1 MSESEERNKRLMAE
15 AEQIETESR
24 EVAEEAWAEVDPRA
38 VQLAADIRSVVEEN
52 RRLAGWLD
60 DTLTVLEAPAA
71 SSNEAKR
78 ELARK
83 IRAALAGKACE

>member
-38 VQLAADIRSVVEEN
+38 VQLASDIRSVVEEN
-52 RRLAGWLD
+52 RRLREA
-60 DTLTVLEAPAA
+60 LEALVNHPGPCSKSHKGCAA
-71 SSNEAKR
+71 GRRALGWEA
-78 ELARK
+78 L
-83 IRAALAGKACE
+83 